1 MKKETSAKSKVRKR
15 VQPAGKASVNVC
27 PPGMRPAV
35 WNALQETMTKRDAL
49 YRALAKSGG

>member
-1 MKKETSAKSKVRKR
+1 MKKEASIKNTERKR
-15 VQPAGKASVNVC
+15 AKLGDKAGVKVC

-35 WNALQETMTKRDAL
+35 WNAMQATMTKRDAL

>member
-1 MKKETSAKSKVRKR
+1 MKKEASIKSTERKR
-15 VQPAGKASVNVC
+15 AKPGDKASVKVC

-35 WNALQETMTKRDAL
+35 WSALQATMTKHDAL

>member
-1 MKKETSAKSKVRKR
+1 MKKETRSKSKVRKGI
-15 VQPAGKASVNVC
+15 QPAEKTNVKVC

-35 WNALQETMTKRDAL
+35 WSALQETMTKHDAL